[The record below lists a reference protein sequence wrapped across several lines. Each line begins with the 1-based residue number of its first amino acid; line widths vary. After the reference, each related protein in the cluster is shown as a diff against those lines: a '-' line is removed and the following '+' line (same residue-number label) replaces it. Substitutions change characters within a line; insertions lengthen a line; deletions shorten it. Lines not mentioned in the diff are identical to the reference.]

1 MKGPRV
7 CMVSDVIMLI
17 DLESCRWSLAAVLA
31 CLITVNTTFS
41 IASPIFPQEAARH
54 GVGATAV
61 GLIFSS
67 FAFVDIFA
75 SIAFGRLMQR

>member
-1 MKGPRV
+1 M
-7 CMVSDVIMLI
+7 
-17 DLESCRWSLAAVLA
+17 LA

>member
-1 MKGPRV
+1 MYSLQLGIR
-7 CMVSDVIMLI
+7 C
-17 DLESCRWSLAAVLA
+17 CRWSLAAVMA

-61 GLIFSS
+61 GFIFSS